1 MAQAV
6 EHVTQREGEYYV
18 TGTRVPVGVVIA
30 AWKQGSEPKEIP
42 DQFQS
47 LSLADVYGTISFYL
61 DNQTEM
67 DAHFAALEE
76 EFARAS
82 QLDRERNPHL
92 YARVHAYY
100 ATHHKPE
107 ETAKS

>member
-30 AWKQGSEPKEIP
+30 AWEQGSAPNEIP

-47 LSLADVYGTISFYL
+47 LSLADVYGAISFYL
-61 DNQTEM
+61 DNREEM
-67 DAHFAALEE
+67 DAHFATLRE

-82 QLDRERNPHL
+82 QLDRKQNSEL
-92 YARVHAYY
+92 YARLHSYY

-107 ETAKS
+107 EARKP